1 MMTPP
6 HARRGARPRARS
18 LLVGTAFVAS
28 LLSAALFA
36 ACSDTPAPGADA
48 GVDTSA
54 PPLPTADT
62 APPPPPKDAE
72 VDAAEAGRDPCDERG
87 TDGLVT
93 SLACTG
99 LYADFATKK
108 LAPGV
113 VPYQTGA
120 PFWTDG
126 AEKER
131 YLQLPPG
138 TTIDTG
144 VMDAWKWPVGTKVWK
159 QFKVGGKRIET
170 RYYGKVSS
178 TKWQRTTYR
187 WDAGETRAMRL
198 DTGETLADGYEIPTL
213 QKCDTCHYGGA
224 DQLLG
229 LDAVALSLPGATGVT
244 LASLAAAGAL
254 SAPPATRTAVV
265 PEDATGKA
273 SAALQ
278 WLHANCSSCHSD
290 APLAAASAVNLR
302 LALRPNEL
310 LTATPT
316 PVADLAITTTAYCT
330 QTRYVPGDAGGP
342 LKNIEG
348 GDKTRSAIWV
358 RASVRDAAGREQM
371 PPIGSH
377 KVDAAGVAVLGAWLD
392 ALRPCP

>member
-1 MMTPP
+1 MVTPP
-6 HARRGARPRARS
+6 ARPLAERPRS
-18 LLVGTAFVAS
+18 RLWGAAFAAS
-28 LLSAALFA
+28 LAGAALFA
-36 ACSDTPAPGADA
+36 ACSDTPAPSADA
-48 GVDTSA
+48 GVDA
-54 PPLPTADT
+54 PAPLPTADT
-62 APPPPPKDAE
+62 APPPPAPKDAE
-72 VDAAEAGRDPCDERG
+72 VDAAEAGPDPCAERG
-87 TDGLVT
+87 ADGLVT

-99 LYADFATKK
+99 LYADLATKK

-113 VPYQTGA
+113 VPYMTGA
-120 PFWTDG
+120 PFWSDG

-138 TTIDTG
+138 ATIDTTA
-144 VMDAWKWPVGTKVWK
+144 MDAWKWPVGTKVWK

-170 RYYGKVSS
+170 RHYAKVSA
-178 TKWQRTTYR
+178 TKWLRTTYR

-244 LASLAAAGAL
+244 LAGLAAAGAL
-254 SAPPATRTAVV
+254 SAPPATRSAVV

-273 SAALQ
+273 SAAIQ

-302 LALRPNEL
+302 LALRPSEL

-316 PVADLAITTTAYCT
+316 PVASLALYTTAYCT
-330 QTRYVPGDAGGP
+330 PTRYVPADAGAP
-342 LKNIEG
+342 LKSIEG
-348 GDKTRSAIWV
+348 GDKARSAVWA
-358 RASVRDAAGREQM
+358 RAAIRDVAAREQM

-377 KVDAAGVAVLGAWLD
+377 KVDAVGVAALGAWLD
-392 ALRPCP
+392 ALGPCP